1 MRRLILPIVA
11 ILMLMPMAIGCV
23 PAEDTAPVP
32 SNPVA
37 TQALNVANTN
47 TGSVQA
53 LGARMAALESV
64 TAGEVTQAELDALAE
79 QVAVLSAQVTV
90 LETTIPG
97 STIGP
102 DGTVVEDALAETRW
116 RMRFFPEWDTVFD
129 TSPTPVELDD
139 SDVGI
144 YIFEVV
150 PRTIKEA
157 GIYEITID
165 IVNENESSLDIDIQN
180 LMLEFRFEPS
190 DDVYVSDMSDVYQVI
205 GPYSVYWNVGIRENT
220 TSGTCRYITADTEQF
235 DLEIG
240 TGEKERIE
248 LEFELVY
255 GT

>member
-129 TSPTPVELDD
+129 TSPTPVKLDD

-190 DDVYVSDMSDVYQVI
+190 DDVYVSDMSDIYQVI

>member
-53 LGARMAALESV
+53 LGARMAALEGV

-116 RMRFFPEWDTVFD
+116 RMRFFPEWDTVYEKG
-129 TSPTPVELDD
+129 TTNVVED
-139 SDVGI
+139 SVGI
-144 YIFEVV
+144 YIYEIV

-157 GIYEITID
+157 GVYEITID
-165 IVNENESSLDIDIQN
+165 IVNESEPSVDIDIQN

-190 DDVYVSDMSDVYQVI
+190 DDVYVSDMSDIYQVI

-235 DLEIG
+235 DLDIDAGEGEI
-240 TGEKERIE
+240 ERIE

-255 GT
+255 GE